1 MALFPFH
8 NWSKAPVIPEPPAKP
23 ALSVGTSKARKATEP
38 VVIKIARVFIPRP
51 FDRLIFGKPP
61 LVRDAEMSR
70 EMDSLERD
78 LLIVKYKNER
88 SLKQKKKLAKQLR
101 NENYTE
107 FHNERIMRKKA
118 KQEEK
123 NSQKF

>member
-1 MALFPFH
+1 
-8 NWSKAPVIPEPPAKP
+8 
-23 ALSVGTSKARKATEP
+23 
-38 VVIKIARVFIPRP
+38 
-51 FDRLIFGKPP
+51 
-61 LVRDAEMSR
+61 MSL

-101 NENYTE
+101 NDNYTE

-123 NSQKF
+123 KVKI